1 VSGYQQGE
9 TAAPPDLEAHV
20 LTVLDALGGIR
31 VWAYDSRPAV
41 QNILEVTNLQVD
53 VRAASKKTARDR
65 AYTARALLLGLPVE
79 AWDAGLVSEVTV
91 VSGPLWQPDQDG
103 APRYVIRVA
112 VQYQA
117 R

>member
-1 VSGYQQGE
+1 MQQGE

-20 LTVLDALGGIR
+20 LSVLDALGGIR
-31 VWAYDSRPAV
+31 VWAYDSRPAMHA
-41 QNILEVTNLQVD
+41 ILEQTNLQVD
-53 VRAASKKTARDR
+53 VRAAKKKTARDR
-65 AYTARALLLGLPVE
+65 AYAARALLLGLALQP
-79 AWDAGLVSEVTV
+79 WDDGLVSEVTV

-112 VQYQA
+112 VQYQN

>member
-1 VSGYQQGE
+1 MQRGE
-9 TAAPPDLEAHV
+9 TAAPPDLESHV
-20 LTVLDALGGIR
+20 HDLLDALGGIR
-31 VWAYDSRPAV
+31 VWAYDSRPAM
-41 QNILEVTNLQVD
+41 NGILEVTNLQVD
-53 VRAASKKTARDR
+53 VRAASKKSARDR
-65 AYTARALLLGLPVE
+65 AYAARALLLGLPGE

-112 VQYQA
+112 VQYQN